1 MAFPEKVDYVIVGAG
16 IHGLSTAWH
25 LAAKLKA
32 KGKGDGSKIVVI
44 DKDSIAAGASGIAC
58 GVVRN
63 NYYQPAMRELM
74 ALCVDVWE
82 SDAKNFHY
90 HDVGYMQISP
100 ECMEEDVAEIY
111 AQQKNIGYESE
122 FIQGEK
128 DSANYMKKMFGDW
141 QAKGITSVL
150 HEKRGGYANNTS
162 AIYGLADKAEAEG
175 VRILT
180 GTTVKGFQYG
190 SNSSAVTGVETDK
203 GLIKCDH
210 VIVGAGPWAKSFW
223 DMLELPNEITIKGS
237 DGKLNTNIPMWHYWM
252 LTEGVLRV
260 DPDLL
265 KTDSGDMPPV
275 IHVDTDAPLYSDTD
289 KSLITDKLWG
299 IYYKPDFHF
308 NGIQGGASPYK
319 VGKPGGEGVNV
330 DPYGPKSAD
339 FVISD
344 EFGDMWTSAL
354 AFCHKRF
361 EGKSHLFKKGATG
374 GLGCFTPDSFPVFDQ
389 FRENVYMI
397 ADSNHGYK
405 MIGVGKLVADEVL
418 GEKSSLLE
426 PFRFSRYEQG
436 KLHPTS
442 NSPFPWS

>member
-1 MAFPEKVDYVIVGAG
+1 MTIPEKVEYLIVGAG

-25 LAAKLKA
+25 LAKKLKA
-32 KGKGDGSKIVVI
+32 KGKGDGSKILVI
-44 DKDSIAAGASGIAC
+44 DKDNIAAGASGIAC

-74 ALCVDVWE
+74 AMCVEVWE
-82 SDAKNFHY
+82 SDPKSFHY
-90 HDVGYMQISP
+90 HNVGYMQISP
-100 ECMEEDVAEIY
+100 KCMEEDVASIY
-111 AQQKNIGYESE
+111 AQQKNIGYDSV

-128 DSANYMKKMFGDW
+128 ESNDYMKFFFGDW

-150 HEKRGGYANNTS
+150 HEKKGGYANNTS
-162 AIYGLADKAEAEG
+162 AIYGLADKAKAEG

-180 GTTVKGFQYG
+180 GTNVKGFQYE
-190 SNSSAVTGVETDK
+190 SNSSAVSGVETDK

-210 VIVGAGPWAKSFW
+210 VIIGAGPWAKSFW
-223 DMLELPNEITIKGS
+223 DMLDLPSEISIKNS
-237 DGKLNTNIPMWHYWM
+237 DGKLNNNIPMWHYWM

-260 DPDLL
+260 DPDFL
-265 KTDSGDMPPV
+265 KTDDGKMPPV

-289 KSLITDKLWG
+289 KHLITEDLWG

-319 VGKPGGEGVNV
+319 VGEPGGNDVSV
-330 DPYGPKSAD
+330 DPYGPKSSD

-361 EGKSHLFKKGATG
+361 EGKSNLFKKGATG
-374 GLGCFTPDSFPVFDQ
+374 GLGCFTPDSFPVFDS

-405 MIGVGKLVADEVL
+405 MIGVGKLVADEL
-418 GEKSSLLE
+418 MGEKSSLLE
-426 PFRFSRYEQG
+426 PFRFSRYKQG
-436 KLHPTS
+436 NLHPIS

>member
-1 MAFPEKVDYVIVGAG
+1 MAIPDKVDYLIIGAG

-25 LAAKLKA
+25 LAEKLKA
-32 KGKGDGSKIVVI
+32 KGKGDGSKILVVE
-44 DKDSIAAGASGIAC
+44 KDSIAAGASGVAC

-74 ALCVDVWE
+74 AMCVEVWE
-82 SDAKNFHY
+82 SDATKFHY

-100 ECMEEDVAEIY
+100 ACMENDVAEIY
-111 AQQKNIGYESE
+111 AQQKNIGYDSV

-128 DSANYMKKMFGDW
+128 ESNNYMKKMFSDW

-162 AIYGLADKAEAEG
+162 AIYALADKAEAAG

-190 SNSSAVTGVETDK
+190 SNSTAVTGVETDK
-203 GLIKCDH
+203 GLIKCDQ
-210 VIVGAGPWAKSFW
+210 VIVGAGPWIKSFW
-223 DMLELPNEITIKGS
+223 DMLDLPNTISIKS
-237 DGKLNTNIPMWHYWM
+237 ENGKMHYNYPMWHYWM

-260 DPDLL
+260 DPNFL
-265 KTDSGDMPPV
+265 KTDDGKMPPV
-275 IHVDTDAPLYSDTD
+275 MHVDTDAPLYSDSD
-289 KSLITDKLWG
+289 KQHLITDKLWG

-308 NGIQGGASPYK
+308 GGIQGGSSPYK
-319 VGKPGGEGVNV
+319 VGEPGGEGVNV
-330 DPYGPKSAD
+330 DPYGNKSKD
-339 FVISD
+339 FVITD
-344 EFGDMWTSAL
+344 EFADMWSSAL
-354 AFCHKRF
+354 AFCQKRF
-361 EGKSHLFKKGATG
+361 EGKSHLFKKDGG

-389 FRENVYMI
+389 FRENVYLV

-405 MIGVGKLVADEVL
+405 MLGVGKLVAEEVL
-418 GEKSSLLE
+418 GQKSSLLE

-436 KLHPTS
+436 NLHPTS

>member
-1 MAFPEKVDYVIVGAG
+1 
-16 IHGLSTAWH
+16 
-25 LAAKLKA
+25 
-32 KGKGDGSKIVVI
+32 
-44 DKDSIAAGASGIAC
+44 
-58 GVVRN
+58 
-63 NYYQPAMRELM
+63 
-74 ALCVDVWE
+74 
-82 SDAKNFHY
+82 
-90 HDVGYMQISP
+90 
-100 ECMEEDVAEIY
+100 
-111 AQQKNIGYESE
+111 
-122 FIQGEK
+122 
-128 DSANYMKKMFGDW
+128 
-141 QAKGITSVL
+141 
-150 HEKRGGYANNTS
+150 
-162 AIYGLADKAEAEG
+162 
-175 VRILT
+175 
-180 GTTVKGFQYG
+180 
-190 SNSSAVTGVETDK
+190 
-203 GLIKCDH
+203 
-210 VIVGAGPWAKSFW
+210 
-223 DMLELPNEITIKGS
+223 MLELPNQISIKGS
-237 DGKLNTNIPMWHYWM
+237 DGKLNTNVPMWHYWM

-260 DPDLL
+260 DPDFL

-319 VGKPGGEGVNV
+319 VGQPGGEGINV